1 MSTKLERVL
10 GIDAEICRGRYPS
23 VADLCQKFEI
33 AERTLHEDIRYLKE
47 NLSREIDFDR
57 AKNGYFNSNASK
69 KLPDFELSSGELFA
83 LTLGKELL
91 SLYIGTSFESTLRSA
106 LEKVCERLPEKVR
119 VVPEEINSI
128 VHFHSGQIVPVSG
141 KLFLDLRKA
150 CDAST
155 QVEISYFAASTG
167 EITKRVVDP
176 QIVLHSAGNWYL
188 IAYCNLRQA
197 LRLFALHRIRDYKL
211 LNTTGRTFP
220 REELDGWIDSAFQL
234 EHGEQIFTVKIEFSP
249 QASRYIR
256 ERSWHSQQTLRD
268 LPDGSCELEFPAS
281 SLEEVHRWLAP
292 YGPDALVL
300 EPAALREYCL
310 KNLKATLEKYA
321 QRTAGSSAS

>member
-57 AKNGYFNSNASK
+57 TKNGYFNSNAAK

-106 LEKVCERLPEKVR
+106 LEKVCERLPDKVR
-119 VVPEEINSI
+119 VVPEEVTSM

-150 CDAST
+150 CDTNT

-167 EITKRVVDP
+167 DTTTRVVDP

-197 LRLFALHRIRDYKL
+197 LRLFALHRIRDYKFSG
-211 LNTTGRTFP
+211 NNGRVIP

-234 EHGEQIFTVKIEFSP
+234 EHGEQTFNVKIEFAP
-249 QASRYIR
+249 HAARYIR
-256 ERSWHSQQTLRD
+256 ERRWHSQQTLHD

-281 SLEEVHRWLAP
+281 SLEEVYRWLAP
-292 YGPDALVL
+292 YGPDALIL
-300 EPAALREYCL
+300 EPSELRDYCL
-310 KNLKATLEKYA
+310 QNLETTIRRYKE
-321 QRTAGSSAS
+321 RTTGEAP